1 MSSADTITR
10 IAMWSGPRNI
20 STAMLRAF
28 ENRGDTVVV
37 DEPLY
42 AHYLTQVSIE
52 HPGRDEIIAHDETD
66 WRKVVA
72 KLLGPLPPGKRV
84 FYQKHMAHHLLPW
97 IDRAWLDRAVNVF
110 LIREPEAML
119 TSLIKKIPEPGVED
133 TGLPQQV
140 ELFERVRE
148 RSGKTPPVLDAKDVL
163 LDPRGMLAALCEAV
177 GIPFDEGMLSWP
189 AGPRDS
195 DGIWAKYWYAEVE
208 KSTGFQPYREKD
220 ERVPDGLRGVLATC
234 REHYATLH
242 AARLHV

>member
-1 MSSADTITR
+1 MADKLRVGLIGYKFMGRAHTN
-10 IAMWSGPRNI
+10 AWSQAPRFFDLPMDVEC
-20 STAMLRAF
+20 S
-28 ENRGDTVVV
+28 VVC
-37 DEPLY
+37 
-42 AHYLTQVSIE
+42 
-52 HPGRDEIIAHDETD
+52 GRDEQAVGEFAKEWGWAEAETD

-84 FYQKHMAHHLLPW
+84 FYQKHMAHHLLPE

-140 ELFERVRE
+140 ELFNRVRE
-148 RSGKTPPVLDAKDVL
+148 RSDKTPPVLDSRDVL
-163 LDPRGMLAALCEAV
+163 LDPRGMLSALCAAAE
-177 GIPFDEGMLSWP
+177 IPFDDAMLSWP
-189 AGPRDS
+189 AGKRDS

-220 ERVPDGLRGVLATC
+220 ERVPDRLRGVLDAC
-234 REHYATLH
+234 REHYAVLH
-242 AARLHV
+242 AARLQV